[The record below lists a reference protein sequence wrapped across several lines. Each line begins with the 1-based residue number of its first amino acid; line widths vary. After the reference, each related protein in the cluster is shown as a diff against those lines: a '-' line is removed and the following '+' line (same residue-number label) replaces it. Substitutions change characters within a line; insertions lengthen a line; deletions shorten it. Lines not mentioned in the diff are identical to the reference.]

1 MHAPSLLLARQT
13 LRSRIALLALGL
25 LAAGCGAETGP
36 PAAAARLAAPVA
48 VAPVEIGPITLRRTF
63 SGALEASA
71 EVAVAPRVGGQVRQL
86 LVDIGDEVRR
96 GQVVARI
103 DDRELRQATLQGEA
117 ELAVARAN
125 HDEAAAA
132 AEIAE
137 RALERIKALRTDG
150 VASEA
155 ELDSARTQALARR
168 SRVSVTL
175 AQIQRAEAAL
185 EAARLRLEESVVRAE
200 WADGDDEVRL
210 VGQRFVD
217 EGANVA
223 VGSPILSIVGL
234 VPMVAVIFVPERDY
248 ARLAPGQAAAL
259 ATDAYPGERFRGT
272 VARVAPVFSRN
283 TRQVRVELEVE
294 NSDRRLKPGMF
305 VRADLDLGSEEAAT
319 VVPYA
324 ALTSRRDRRG
334 VFVLVSSA
342 GSTPTV
348 RWVPVE
354 VGIREADR
362 VQVIGEGIAGSV
374 VTLGMELC
382 DDGAPVTVAAVSDE
396 ASSAG
401 RAAGGSVPAGDL

>member
-1 MHAPSLLLARQT
+1 MHAPSRIPAPQA
-13 LRSRIALLALGL
+13 LRSRIALVALGV
-25 LAAGCGAETGP
+25 LAAGCGAEARP
-36 PAAAARLAAPVA
+36 PAAAGRLAAPVA

-96 GQVVARI
+96 DQVVARI

-125 HDEAAAA
+125 QDEAAAA

-185 EAARLRLEESVVRAE
+185 EAARLRLAESVVRAE

-223 VGSPILSIVGL
+223 AGSPVLSIVGL
-234 VPMVAVIFVPERDY
+234 APMVAVIFVPERDY
-248 ARLAPGQAAAL
+248 ARLRPGQAAAL
-259 ATDAYPGERFRGT
+259 ATDAYPGERFRAT
-272 VARVAPVFSRN
+272 VARVAPVFSRS
-283 TRQVRVELEVE
+283 TRQVRVELEVA
-294 NSDRRLKPGMF
+294 NDDRRLKPGMF
-305 VRADLDLGSEEAAT
+305 VTAGLDLGSEEAAT

-324 ALTSRRDRRG
+324 ALTSRRDQRG
-334 VFVLVSSA
+334 VFVLVSSP

-354 VGIREADR
+354 VGIREGGR
-362 VQVIGEGIAGSV
+362 VQVIGEGITGSV
-374 VTLGMELC
+374 VILGMELC
-382 DDGAPVTVAAVSDE
+382 DDGAPVNVAAVSDE
-396 ASSAG
+396 ARSASPN
-401 RAAGGSVPAGDL
+401 AGGSAPAGDL